1 MLFNSKSK
9 HMKKLSYLMVLTIGL
24 LVLWGF
30 TVHIPNKNYEEKPF
44 TLVLDAG
51 HGGKKNGFN
60 IDGIKE
66 KDLTLS
72 IANKIKKVANS
83 KGINVL
89 LTRDGDKDVAIG
101 DRLKLK
107 GDFYLSLHV
116 NQARDSNRNGIE
128 IMLSNNEST
137 TNSLKSVHMGNEIY
151 TTLKTLDGIKIDSIP
166 KNLNFVVLKNN
177 VMPSMLLQLGFIS
190 NKNDKKFIT
199 NDENQ
204 TKLATAIIDAV
215 GSYKKNIRPNYEKY

>member
-1 MLFNSKSK
+1 MLFNSKSE

-24 LVLWGF
+24 LLVWGF
-30 TVHIPNKNYEEKPF
+30 TVHIPDKNYEEKPF

-89 LTRDGDKDVAIG
+89 LTRDGDEDVAINH
-101 DRLKLK
+101 RLKLK
-107 GDFYLSLHV
+107 GDFFLSLHV
-116 NQARDSNRNGIE
+116 NQAPSSDRNGIE
-128 IMLSNNEST
+128 MMLSHTENT
-137 TNSLKSVHMGNEIY
+137 TKSLKSVRMSNELY
-151 TTLKTLDGIKIDSIP
+151 NSLKILEGIRIDSKP
-166 KNLNFVVLKNN
+166 KHLNFVVLKNN
-177 VMPSMLLQLGFIS
+177 VMPGLLLQLGFIS
-190 NKNDKKFIT
+190 NKNDKQFVT

-204 TKLATAIIDAV
+204 TKLAIAIIDAV
-215 GSYKKNIRPNYEKY
+215 DSYKKNIKSNHEKY

>member
-1 MLFNSKSK
+1 MA
-9 HMKKLSYLMVLTIGL
+9 LTIGL

-30 TVHIPNKNYEEKPF
+30 TVDISNKNYEEKPF

-89 LTRDGDKDVAIG
+89 LTRDGDEDVAINH
-101 DRLKLK
+101 RLKLK
-107 GDFYLSLHV
+107 GDFFLSLHV
-116 NQARDSNRNGIE
+116 NQATNSDRNGIE
-128 IMLSNNEST
+128 MMLSHPENT
-137 TNSLKSVHMGNEIY
+137 TESLKSVRMSNEIY
-151 TTLKTLDGIKIDSIP
+151 NSLKILEGIKIDSKP
-166 KNLNFVVLKNN
+166 KYLNFVVLKNN
-177 VMPSMLLQLGFIS
+177 VMPGMLLQLGFIS
-190 NKNDKKFIT
+190 NKNDKKFVT

-204 TKLATAIIDAV
+204 TKLAIAIIDAV
-215 GSYKKNIRPNYEKY
+215 NSYKKNIKSNHEKY